1 MEKATKKPLTGSQ
14 VLSEKI
20 TLGGC
25 EEKQSGRYRYLKTQV
40 IYDEQPFLLKERGN
54 LKIFSFQGKSFSVG
68 LSVTNDNKIYF
79 EAIEKKLNELYDN
92 LPFKLIKPTHDYLKV
107 FIKLLSR
114 NGKIHTPVRILEGGK
129 KKLANPMDYL
139 GIPFRGQVYFK
150 ISHIYDGN
158 CVSLICE
165 AQEVLIE
172 DIFPSP
178 QFLRNI
184 LMLRILINFSIEEKL
199 LKFFVVFFQN
209 FFWNRIQISKITI
222 NQIHFKNKIIS

>member
-25 EEKQSGRYRYLKTQV
+25 EEKQSGRHRYLKTQV

-68 LSVTNDNKIYF
+68 LSVTKDNKIYF

-107 FIKLLSR
+107 YIKLLSR

-129 KKLANPMDYL
+129 KTLANPMDYL
-139 GIPFRGQVYFK
+139 GIPFTGQVYFK

-165 AQEVLIE
+165 AQEILIE
-172 DIFPSP
+172 DVFPQPSV
-178 QFLRNI
+178 FVEY
-184 LMLRILINFSIEEKL
+184 SDAEE
-199 LKFFVVFFQN
+199 
-209 FFWNRIQISKITI
+209 SD
-222 NQIHFKNKIIS
+222 

>member
-1 MEKATKKPLTGSQ
+1 MEKAAKKPLTGSQ

-25 EEKQSGRYRYLKTQV
+25 EEKQSGRHRYLKTQV

-68 LSVTNDNKIYF
+68 LSVTKDNKIYF

-107 FIKLLSR
+107 YIKLLSR
-114 NGKIHTPVRILEGGK
+114 NGKIYTPVRILEGGK

-139 GIPFRGQVYFK
+139 GIPFTGQVYFK

-172 DIFPSP
+172 DIFPQPSV
-178 QFLRNI
+178 F
-184 LMLRILINFSIEEKL
+184 EEY
-199 LKFFVVFFQN
+199 
-209 FFWNRIQISKITI
+209 SDAEEE
-222 NQIHFKNKIIS
+222 SD

>member
-1 MEKATKKPLTGSQ
+1 MEKAAKKPLTGSQ

-68 LSVTNDNKIYF
+68 LSVTKDNKIYF

-129 KKLANPMDYL
+129 KKFANPMDYL
-139 GIPFRGQVYFK
+139 GIPFTGQVYFK

-165 AQEVLIE
+165 AQEILIE
-172 DIFPSP
+172 DIFFRASV
-178 QFLRNI
+178 FVEY
-184 LMLRILINFSIEEKL
+184 SDAEE
-199 LKFFVVFFQN
+199 
-209 FFWNRIQISKITI
+209 SD
-222 NQIHFKNKIIS
+222 